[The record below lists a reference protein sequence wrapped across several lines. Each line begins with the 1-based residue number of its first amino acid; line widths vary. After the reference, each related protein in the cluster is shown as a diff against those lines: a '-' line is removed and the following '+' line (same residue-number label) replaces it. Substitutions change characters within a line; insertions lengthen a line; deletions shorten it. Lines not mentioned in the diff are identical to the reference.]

1 MYSVV
6 AHQQN
11 YGRKERRP
19 EPRPQTSNQQQS
31 SSHQEGS
38 GHQGSSRRKRKPFTV
53 RLLDYIK
60 RRFNPVKGK
69 LAKKSLH
76 FALFVLYFFAV
87 HL

>member
-60 RRFNPVKGK
+60 RRFNPVKASLFCSVYLGQ
-69 LAKKSLH
+69 KSPGYLG
-76 FALFVLYFFAV
+76 
-87 HL
+87 